1 MFLASFLDAVSGGG
15 GLVSLPAYLFTGMPV
30 HNAYAC
36 NKVCYNIGT
45 AISALR
51 YLKNGLID
59 KKAASFIGGITF
71 LCSLAASRVV
81 LWLPDRPLRFLILCS
96 MPFVA
101 ILILSSRSYPEE
113 DQSGLLAPKKRLSL
127 WILTALVMGAY
138 DGILGPGSGTLAIL
152 LFTKWLK
159 YDLTTASG
167 NAKIVVFSSSLAGTI
182 SYILAGKVLWAYALP
197 AALCGIL
204 GGYVGAGMA
213 IRKGARFIRPMMLL
227 IAAALILKLLLELF

>member
-1 MFLASFLDAVSGGG
+1 MASFLDAVSGGG
-15 GLVSLPAYLFTGMPV
+15 GLLSLPAYLFTGMPV

-45 AISALR
+45 AVSALR
-51 YLKNGLID
+51 YLRNGLID
-59 KKAASFIGGITF
+59 RKAATFIGGITF

-101 ILILSSRSYPEE
+101 VLILSSRTYPQE
-113 DQSGLLAPKKRLSL
+113 DQSRSLPSQKRLL
-127 WILTALVMGAY
+127 FWVLTALVMGAY

-152 LFTKWLK
+152 LFTKWLR
-159 YDLTTASG
+159 YDLKTASG
-167 NAKIVVFSSSLAGTI
+167 NAKIVVFSSSLAGAI
-182 SYILAGKVLWAYALP
+182 SYILAGKVLWAYAVP
-197 AALCGIL
+197 TALCGIL

-227 IAAALILKLLLELF
+227 IAAALIVKLFLELL